1 MTSEHCPRGIEQQLH
16 SAILVLG
23 WDCWPGSTTLKY
35 NSPAQSRLSTYRIL
49 LSGSCWNLGKCAPKY
64 AMRTWAR
71 YHCSKACISSNIQ
84 YTNDLCDTLFII
96 TRYDALT
103 QFSCTSLPFFP
114 TGTLECGIALRSESS
129 DCSPVLPLLSSSADT
144 KLCGGGLEVCKARLS
159 NRLIYFM
166 TVLKCYVVYSW

>member
-1 MTSEHCPRGIEQQLH
+1 MRLLAQKYN
-16 SAILVLG
+16 V
-23 WDCWPGSTTLKY
+23 KY

-84 YTNDLCDTLFII
+84 YTNDLCDTFLII
-96 TRYDALT
+96 TRCDALT

-114 TGTLECGIALRSESS
+114 TGTFECGIALRSESS
-129 DCSPVLPLLSSSADT
+129 DCFPVLPLLSSSAD
-144 KLCGGGLEVCKARLS
+144 KELRGGGLEVCKARLS

-166 TVLKCYVVYSW
+166 TVIKCYVVYTW